1 MDFYFNHGSD
11 FNNFKMGQ
19 KWTKSKF
26 KQENKLKIHEYIIAV
41 TYVNL
46 LNHSYMK
53 YINAENYYDPS
64 KKITKGMKNNYH
76 KFTDSFSDFVEM
88 VDDITWRIRDS
99 FDYIGGLKTK
109 NLTKMRMNISNN

>member
-1 MDFYFNHGSD
+1 
-11 FNNFKMGQ
+11 MGQ

-64 KKITKGMKNNYH
+64 KNN
-76 KFTDSFSDFVEM
+76 KRNE
-88 VDDITWRIRDS
+88 
-99 FDYIGGLKTK
+99 K
-109 NLTKMRMNISNN
+109 

>member
-1 MDFYFNHGSD
+1 M
-11 FNNFKMGQ
+11 
-19 KWTKSKF
+19 
-26 KQENKLKIHEYIIAV
+26 LKITMTLA
-41 TYVNL
+41 
-46 LNHSYMK
+46 
-53 YINAENYYDPS
+53 